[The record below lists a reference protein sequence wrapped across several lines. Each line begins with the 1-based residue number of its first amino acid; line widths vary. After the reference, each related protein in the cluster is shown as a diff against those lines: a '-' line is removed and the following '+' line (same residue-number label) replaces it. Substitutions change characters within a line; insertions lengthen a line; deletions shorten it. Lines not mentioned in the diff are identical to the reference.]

1 MSKRRTFTAEFKAK
15 VVLAILSGEK
25 TAAEICREHRIKE
38 TLVSRWKKQFLERA
52 ATVFGQDT
60 ENSQEKE
67 RRAELERMVG
77 RLTMEVDILKK
88 ASHLLGPSKKRNVQW

>member
-15 VVLAILSGEK
+15 VILAILSGEK
-25 TAAEICREHRIKE
+25 TVAEICRDHRIKE

-52 ATVFGQDT
+52 ATVFGQNI

-88 ASHLLGPSKKRNVQW
+88 ASHLLGPSKQRNV

>member
-38 TLVSRWKKQFLERA
+38 ALVSRWKKQFLERA
-52 ATVFGQDT
+52 ATVFGQDI

-77 RLTMEVDILKK
+77 R
-88 ASHLLGPSKKRNVQW
+88 